1 MKTYLMLSQQIDE
14 NTNLAGLKL
23 DRGTEHHYQF

>member
-1 MKTYLMLSQQIDE
+1 MKTYLMLSQQTDE

-23 DRGTEHHYQF
+23 DRGTEDHNQF